1 MARIKTGEMNMRK
14 KLAKIFVLFILLTL
28 ILSSTT
34 FATVGI
40 EDEVSAYLL
49 GDYETGEILEEFNI
63 YKPVQIASITK
74 LMSYLIIMDEIQ
86 EGSISLDDVIYIDED
101 TTKIKGSSLNLEE
114 GESFTVKE
122 LLDAVI
128 VVSANDATYS
138 LAKHVAGTE
147 EDFVRMMNEKAKKI
161 GLKSAIY
168 FNSTGLPKG
177 NNQNMMNSKDI
188 FTLSRYIIY
197 KYPEILSTATIPHIE
212 IPNRG
217 YKKENT
223 NPLLNDI
230 KGLDGLKTGFT
241 NKAGYCLVSTVIVD
255 GIDDKDEDFRL
266 ISIVM
271 GTKGEEKIKELGKR
285 LIQYGINNYSKKTLT
300 DKDMPIDT
308 ICLPKSRDKE
318 INVYPER
325 NFNLIVKN
333 EDMVDIDIIMDENLK
348 LPLKEMDKVGKVV
361 LLKNHKILD
370 EIDLIVHKT
379 VKREGLFRTI
389 VRNIEEFLSFIIS
402 QIIG

>member
-188 FTLSRYIIY
+188 FTLSR
-197 KYPEILSTATIPHIE
+197 
-212 IPNRG
+212 
-217 YKKENT
+217 
-223 NPLLNDI
+223 
-230 KGLDGLKTGFT
+230 
-241 NKAGYCLVSTVIVD
+241 
-255 GIDDKDEDFRL
+255 
-266 ISIVM
+266 
-271 GTKGEEKIKELGKR
+271 
-285 LIQYGINNYSKKTLT
+285 
-300 DKDMPIDT
+300 
-308 ICLPKSRDKE
+308 
-318 INVYPER
+318 
-325 NFNLIVKN
+325 
-333 EDMVDIDIIMDENLK
+333 
-348 LPLKEMDKVGKVV
+348 
-361 LLKNHKILD
+361 
-370 EIDLIVHKT
+370 
-379 VKREGLFRTI
+379 
-389 VRNIEEFLSFIIS
+389 
-402 QIIG
+402 

>member
-1 MARIKTGEMNMRK
+1 MRK
-14 KLAKIFVLFILLTL
+14 NLAKIFILFILLTL

-34 FATVGI
+34 FATIGI

-63 YKPVQIASITK
+63 YKPVEIASITK

-86 EGSISLDDVIYIDED
+86 EGSISLDDVVYTDED

-122 LLDAVI
+122 LLDAVL

-147 EDFVRMMNEKAKKI
+147 EAFVRMMNKKAKKI

-168 FNSTGLPKG
+168 FNSTGLPEG
-177 NNQNMMNSKDI
+177 NNQNMMNPKDI
-188 FTLSRYIIY
+188 FTLSRYIIH
-197 KYPEILSTATIPHIE
+197 KYPEILSTATIPYIE
-212 IPNRG
+212 IPSRG

-230 KGLDGLKTGFT
+230 KGVDGLKTGFT
-241 NKAGYCLVSTVIVD
+241 NKAGYCLVSTVAID
-255 GIDDKDEDFRL
+255 GIDEKDEDFRL

-271 GTKGEEKIKELGKR
+271 GTKSEEKRKELGKR
-285 LIQYGINNYSKKTLT
+285 LIQYGIDNYSKKTLT
-300 DKDMPIDT
+300 DKNMPIDT
-308 ICLPKSRDKE
+308 IYLPKSKDKE
-318 INVYPER
+318 VNIYPER
-325 NFNLIVKN
+325 NFSLIVKN
-333 EDMVDIDIIMDENLK
+333 EDIVDMDIIIDENLK

-379 VKREGLFRTI
+379 VKREGLFRAI
-389 VRNIEEFLSFIIS
+389 VRNIEEFLSFILS